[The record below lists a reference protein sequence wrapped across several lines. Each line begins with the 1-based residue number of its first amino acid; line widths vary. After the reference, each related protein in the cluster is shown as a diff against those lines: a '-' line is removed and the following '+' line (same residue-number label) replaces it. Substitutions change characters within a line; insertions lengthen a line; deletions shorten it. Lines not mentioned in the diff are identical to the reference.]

1 MNLNIMII
9 DYGCGNVESIKRGFD
24 KLNLKCQI
32 SSNLKELGLATHL
45 ILPGVGAFKNAMN
58 ILKDKNF
65 VEVITNHYQNNKPLL
80 GICLGMQL
88 LFSKSYEFGETEGL
102 NIFKGEVCKLQSN
115 NEKNFKVLFNNLY
128 FVIYFSRKCKRR

>member
-88 LFSKSYEFGETEGL
+88 LL
-102 NIFKGEVCKLQSN
+102 V
-115 NEKNFKVLFNNLY
+115 KVMNL
-128 FVIYFSRKCKRR
+128 VKQKA